1 MSEPER
7 AAEQPEPEEELPA
20 TSKRG
25 EPEPPALTGKALVK
39 EVCRLIREA
48 RGHWDAHNNSTAR
61 RVRSRAMHFYMQL
74 TPEQKDEV
82 PQVLR
87 VWLRYRSEKYYG
99 SRKGGGKKKKKPP
112 YG

>member
-1 MSEPER
+1 MT
-7 AAEQPEPEEELPA
+7 EPEESREHDPHPGSETDA
-20 TSKRG
+20 A
-25 EPEPPALTGKALVK
+25 PEPPALTGKALVK

-61 RVRSRAMHFYMQL
+61 RVRCRALHLYMQL
-74 TPEQKDEV
+74 TPDQKEEV

-99 SRKGGGKKKKKPP
+99 PHRRNKKKKPP
-112 YG
+112 HG